1 MNKRESLIMPKHPGT
16 VETGDGR
23 DGEVHIADANEE
35 ATAAEPAESGDDF
48 TVAAATVGIIC
59 VGAALFEAA
68 LIPGMVIGVAA
79 MLAPKALP
87 KLSAAVE
94 PAFRGAVRGTY
105 KLGQKARHIM
115 AEAEEQVNDVVAEE
129 KAAQAAAKPGP

>member
-1 MNKRESLIMPKHPGT
+1 MLGASDK
-16 VETGDGR
+16 
-23 DGEVHIADANEE
+23 AA
-35 ATAAEPAESGDDF
+35 AAEPTDSQNDF

-87 KLSAAVE
+87 MDAKAKCAQTLLVE
-94 PAFRGAVRGTY
+94 T
-105 KLGQKARHIM
+105 
-115 AEAEEQVNDVVAEE
+115 
-129 KAAQAAAKPGP
+129 AQF